1 MISLLR
7 SMKAMKLPGGSS
19 VSDFAT
25 GRMPVNTLEE
35 ANNYIEKVI
44 SYENPANFDK
54 WRQRWLLT

>member
-1 MISLLR
+1 
-7 SMKAMKLPGGSS
+7 
-19 VSDFAT
+19 
-25 GRMPVNTLEE
+25 MPVNTLEE